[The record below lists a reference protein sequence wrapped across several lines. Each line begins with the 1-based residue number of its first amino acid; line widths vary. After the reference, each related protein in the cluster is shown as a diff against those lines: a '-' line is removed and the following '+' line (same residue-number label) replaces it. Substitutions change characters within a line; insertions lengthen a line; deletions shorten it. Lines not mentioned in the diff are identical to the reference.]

1 MMKYSTAT
9 LLALTGCVSA
19 MDINNNP
26 LVTRSNTIGQS
37 SDALEACRD
46 LPGSTVTC
54 GSHCWPN
61 CDSDTGNGHPDMM
74 AFNHYIV
81 IPEGRSCYVDT
92 YSYGRFDA
100 FLSKSSVLNV
110 TLDTSVYQDGVCLLD
125 QEQVPL
131 QTGALTGDHYC
142 QIYMKVEMGDC
153 DGCPDYQRRIEVYSN
168 SFKGCPADEFVI
180 EQVEPEPEVDPEVV
194 DPEEEPEDTDQEETE
209 TVTPVP
215 EDTSSVYLKVTSA
228 LVSTMA
234 VLMIEI

>member
-26 LVTRSNTIGQS
+26 LVTRSSAIGQT

-46 LPGSTVTC
+46 LPGTSVTC

-61 CDSDTGNGHPDMM
+61 CDNDAGNGHPDMM

-81 IPEGRSCYVDT
+81 IPEGRSCYIDT

-100 FLSKSSVLNV
+100 FLSVTSVLNV
-110 TLDTSVYQDGVCLLD
+110 TLDTSIYQDGVCLID

-131 QTGALTGDHYC
+131 PTGALTGDAYC
-142 QIYMKVEMGDC
+142 QIYMKIEMGDC

-168 SFKGCPADEFVI
+168 NNQGCPAGEFF
-180 EQVEPEPEVDPEVV
+180 VE
-194 DPEEEPEDTDQEETE
+194 EEEPE
-209 TVTPVP
+209 VP
-215 EDTSSVYLKVTSA
+215 EDTDPDETEETPGPEDESSVYLKVTSA
-228 LVSTMA
+228 IASTMA
-234 VLMIEI
+234 VLMIEF